1 MHILGVALCVY
12 EEGQNHIPTN
22 ILLSRNLGESW
33 LGLIEEFRWG
43 DTATDVVI
51 A

>member
-12 EEGQNHIPTN
+12 KEGQGHSSTN
-22 ILLSRNLGESW
+22 ILSSRILGESW